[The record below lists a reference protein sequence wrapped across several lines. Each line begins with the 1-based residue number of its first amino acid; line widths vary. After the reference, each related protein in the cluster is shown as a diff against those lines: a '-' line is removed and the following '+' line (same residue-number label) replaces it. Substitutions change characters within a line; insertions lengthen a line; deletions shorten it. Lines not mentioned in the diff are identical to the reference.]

1 MNIKS
6 VNILL
11 ILFTLIVTLFISFS
25 ENDYIESR
33 LELNLN
39 RGWNLISIP
48 FEKYKIE
55 YNDCQIRSIFS
66 YESREWKRVNINNLE
81 PGKGYFIRVNNSC
94 KIVISGTIK
103 TDLETVIKLDRGWNL
118 IGVIS
123 PIPVGYILDR
133 HNVSKIYVFEN
144 GQWRELKENDLLEP
158 GKGYFIRATAT
169 EEIQISFIYSAQNRL
184 RGTVPPLKVECQPKY
199 IEAKSGER
207 VRRTINCECIFSE
220 KVYSPIDLEIR
231 RREIGTTFISRV
243 TNVRCDENTRRF
255 TFEVS
260 FEASRETTILYE
272 IFAREYNFVVEE
284 VRVRFVGEKETK
296 TSCKIECD
304 LSDETVMSLSSTMK
318 STSIQFTCRCSGC
331 DNERISIRPISP
343 VGVYRDELIRI
354 MSCDNRGFGG
364 GCICSKDGTSFTS
377 ILTLPSGEWG
387 TWRLRISA
395 GNTVIEKKITF
406 IDDRCTITCSPDL
419 PREAYKGERIYS
431 ECVCHCPSYAG
442 VPLIVE
448 YHQPSFTTRAGVKSY
463 VLLPVYVKT
472 HDGRL
477 IQTTFGGRTGDL
489 CYHTPF
495 IINQTLYNEGEWHIR
510 MRAGSAYKEYKIN
523 VKPRECNLEC
533 TVPSEAYVGDTVNIE
548 CRCGGRGCDKSVIVR
563 ITSQPPGLLTM
574 PEGIGRGACSVER
587 RPISASFTPNKEGTW
602 TIIATAY
609 VVEYYGL
616 SRTPVEE
623 PITERSYTI
632 NVRPKPQPQ
641 CNIECTVPSTA
652 RVGDTVN
659 IECRCSGCDGNVV
672 IRYFKPR
679 SLMSERL
686 ESGTCTISG
695 STISGS
701 LTLDREGTWTIT
713 ASVSR
718 MGIVVADRSYT
729 INVQSQPQPQPQP
742 QCNLVCRF
750 PSEAYVGESA
760 LIECTCSGCDER
772 VVISYS
778 GPGGSG
784 TIREDRC
791 SREGKRITELF
802 TPDREGTWTIR
813 ATAGNAERTGTV
825 DVKSRQC
832 NLECRFPSEAYVGD
846 TVNIECTCSGCIE
859 KVVISYFG
867 PGGSGTSRD
876 DASCVLLGRFVSAS
890 FTPDRQGTWTIIA
903 KAGNAERTGTI
914 NVKPKPQPQPPHEAL
929 AIAPIVLNLKKGWN
943 LISNPTDLEISIED
957 LRNFGCSVRGSFI
970 YYDPETREWKRT
982 TKMLPDDKGYF
993 VYLNNEC
1000 TIYLSP
1006 SEKLKEREL
1015 KLSRGWNLI
1024 NGLDELTCK
1033 DLEKYG
1039 CNVRIR
1045 NNNCFI
1051 SYIDGSWKY
1060 FGITEK
1066 GRGYWIYCE

>member
-66 YESREWKRVNINNLE
+66 YENREWKRVNINNLE
-81 PGKGYFIRVNNSC
+81 PGKGYFIRVNNNC

-103 TDLETVIKLDRGWNL
+103 TDVETVIKLDRGWNL

-158 GKGYFIRATAT
+158 GKGYFIRTTAT
-169 EEIQISFIYSAQNRL
+169 EEIQISFLYSAQNRL

-231 RREIGTTFISRV
+231 RREIGTTFTSRV

-272 IFAREYNFVVEE
+272 IIAREYNFVVEE

-304 LSDETVMSLSSTMK
+304 LSDETVMSLSSTMR

-343 VGVYRDELIRI
+343 IGVYRDELIRI

-548 CRCGGRGCDKSVIVR
+548 CRCGGRGCDDNVIVR

-574 PEGIGRGACSVER
+574 PERIGSGRCSLEGR
-587 RPISASFTPNKEGTW
+587 TISASFTPNTQGTW
-602 TIIATAY
+602 TIKVTAT
-609 VVEYYGL
+609 
-616 SRTPVEE
+616 E
-623 PITERSYTI
+623 PGGKTVAERSYTI

-641 CNIECTVPSTA
+641 CNIECNVPSTA
-652 RVGDTVN
+652 RVGDTVR
-659 IECRCSGCDGNVV
+659 IECRCSGCDGNLV

-686 ESGTCTISG
+686 ESGTCTVSG

-729 INVQSQPQPQPQP
+729 INVQP
-742 QCNLVCRF
+742 
-750 PSEAYVGESA
+750 
-760 LIECTCSGCDER
+760 
-772 VVISYS
+772 
-778 GPGGSG
+778 
-784 TIREDRC
+784 
-791 SREGKRITELF
+791 
-802 TPDREGTWTIR
+802 
-813 ATAGNAERTGTV
+813 
-825 DVKSRQC
+825 
-832 NLECRFPSEAYVGD
+832 
-846 TVNIECTCSGCIE
+846 
-859 KVVISYFG
+859 
-867 PGGSGTSRD
+867 
-876 DASCVLLGRFVSAS
+876 
-890 FTPDRQGTWTIIA
+890 
-903 KAGNAERTGTI
+903 
-914 NVKPKPQPQPPHEAL
+914 
-929 AIAPIVLNLKKGWN
+929 
-943 LISNPTDLEISIED
+943 
-957 LRNFGCSVRGSFI
+957 
-970 YYDPETREWKRT
+970 
-982 TKMLPDDKGYF
+982 
-993 VYLNNEC
+993 
-1000 TIYLSP
+1000 
-1006 SEKLKEREL
+1006 
-1015 KLSRGWNLI
+1015 
-1024 NGLDELTCK
+1024 
-1033 DLEKYG
+1033 
-1039 CNVRIR
+1039 
-1045 NNNCFI
+1045 
-1051 SYIDGSWKY
+1051 
-1060 FGITEK
+1060 
-1066 GRGYWIYCE
+1066 